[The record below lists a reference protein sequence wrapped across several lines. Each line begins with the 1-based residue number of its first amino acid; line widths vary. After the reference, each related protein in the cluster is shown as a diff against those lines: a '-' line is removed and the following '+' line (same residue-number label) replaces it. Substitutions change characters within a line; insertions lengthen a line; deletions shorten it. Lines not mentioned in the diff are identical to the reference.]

1 LSREQL
7 WQWLDQRTGVNE
19 LLRKSL
25 DEPIPG
31 GARLAYV
38 FGSALLFIFISQ
50 FVTGICLA
58 VYYVPSAVTAH
69 TSVAYIVKKVAAGSF
84 LRSLHSYGSSAMVV
98 VLILHFLQTFLYGS
112 YKGKRELLWVSGCTL
127 SLLVLGMAFT
137 GYLLPWDQKA
147 YFASSVG
154 TNIAGQVPVI
164 GESIRLLLR
173 GGATMG
179 TLTISRFYVLHVFVI
194 PFLLFLFVAVHIFL
208 FRKAGAAGPAH
219 EDPVRPRLPAE
230 MFYPKQV
237 LIDMAFALVVMGI
250 LGMLAHF
257 LPVTLGSEANPSD
270 SRYLPRPEW
279 YYLPMFQWLKYWEGS
294 RTVIG
299 IVIIPV
305 VLLALLFS
313 LPFLDRGVER
323 RPWRRPI
330 PVGGVLIVLLGLLW
344 LGIRSRV
351 GDSRDPGVS
360 AQLAQQTQ
368 EEKAYFHAAF
378 EPYSTSSLS
387 ERSTSV
393 ALDPL
398 AAQGKTIFDSHS
410 CSGCHGDAGVGG
422 GIGPSLTHIAE
433 QYRPP
438 QLTALLR
445 SPTARMTSGGMVP
458 LTLNDGDMTSLVAY
472 LAALGKPGSSVEIA
486 STTALT
492 SPVSAELESSTPA
505 GTAAKAVGT
514 KVNTP
519 NSSSRR
525 TISTSD
531 QTPSG
536 IDVAAG
542 AQIFQSHACMAC
554 HGEAGVGTSR
564 APALI
569 NISSKHSASEL
580 ANLLRKPTA
589 KMQSGGMTPFTA
601 TDSELDSLIAYLGS
615 LKSGGTAPARMATA
629 QAPTHPNQ
637 AQTAQA
643 TSARGT
649 PGRDVSANA
658 AQPAASATSESQP
671 SQPQS
676 TAVASTA
683 SAQTENP
690 SQPQG
695 EAIFNQHG
703 CSACHGVAGIGTN
716 IAPAL
721 TNVSKNMTSVA
732 LANVL
737 QHPTQKMTAGGMP
750 SINLSG
756 SELAALVAYVE
767 SLGTPANTSPNTNI
781 PEMGETKTD
790 ANVSSPTRQPA
801 KTLQPAANQLADS
814 ASQSPMNELQFKG
827 QQIFKAYKCAGC
839 HGTDGLKGTAAAPGF
854 AGTSFSPEVLTN
866 MLQHPTTRMKK
877 GGMPP
882 VSIRDT
888 DLEALVAYL
897 GYISASKPA
906 PGK

>member
-1 LSREQL
+1 LSRKQL
-7 WQWLDQRTGVNE
+7 WQWLDQRTGVDE

-38 FGSALLFIFISQ
+38 FGSALLFIFVSQ

-58 VYYVPSAVTAH
+58 LYYVPSAVTAH
-69 TSVAYIVKKVAAGSF
+69 ASVAYIVKKVAAGSF
-84 LRSLHSYGSSAMVV
+84 LRGLHSYGSSAMVV

-112 YKGKRELLWVSGCTL
+112 YKGKRELLWISGCTL

-154 TNIAGQVPVI
+154 TNVAGQVPVI

-179 TLTISRFYVLHVFVI
+179 TLTISRFYVLHVFIV

-208 FRKAGAAGPAH
+208 FRKAGAAGPAQ

-237 LIDMAFALVVMGI
+237 LIDMAFALVVMGV

-257 LPVTLGSEANPSD
+257 LPVTLGPEANPAD

-279 YYLPMFQWLKYWEGS
+279 YYLPMFQWLKYWEGA

-313 LPFLDRGVER
+313 LPFLDRGLER

-330 PVGGVLIVLLGLLW
+330 PVGGVLIVLVGLMW

-351 GDSRDPGVS
+351 GDSRDPSVS
-360 AQLAQQTQ
+360 AQLAKQTR
-368 EEKAYFHAAF
+368 EENAYFHAAF

-387 ERSTSV
+387 ERSTFV

-398 AAQGKTIFDSHS
+398 AAQGKTIFDSHG

-438 QLTALLR
+438 QLIALLR
-445 SPTARMTSGGMVP
+445 SPTAKMRAGGMVP
-458 LTLNDGDMTSLVAY
+458 LNLNAGDMTSLVAY
-472 LAALGKPGSSVEIA
+472 LAALGKPGASVETA
-486 STTALT
+486 STTAAVT
-492 SPVSAELESSTPA
+492 SPVSSAVESSTPA
-505 GTAAKAVGT
+505 GIAAEAAGAR
-514 KVNTP
+514 VNAP
-519 NSSSRR
+519 HSSASRS
-525 TISTSD
+525 ISTGD
-531 QTPSG
+531 QTSSG

-542 AQIFQSHACMAC
+542 AKIFQSHACMAC

-569 NISSKHSASEL
+569 NVSSKHSASEL
-580 ANLLRKPTA
+580 ANLLRNPTA
-589 KMQSGGMTPFTA
+589 KMKAGGMAPLTA
-601 TDSELDSLIAYLGS
+601 TDPELNSLIAYLGS
-615 LKSGGTAPARMATA
+615 LKSSRAAPARTAA
-629 QAPTHPNQ
+629 QAS
-637 AQTAQA
+637 
-643 TSARGT
+643 SAPAT
-649 PGRDVSANA
+649 PGTGVTTAA
-658 AQPAASATSESQP
+658 AQPATSDTSEPQPSPPPSTSATSP
-671 SQPQS
+671 
-676 TAVASTA
+676 A

-690 SQPQG
+690 SQQPG

-703 CSACHGVAGIGTN
+703 CPACHGVAGMGTN

-721 TNVSKNMTSVA
+721 TNVSKKMTSVA
-732 LANVL
+732 LTSVL

-767 SLGTPANTSPNTNI
+767 NLGTPATTSPNTNI
-781 PEMGETKTD
+781 ANKSETKTD
-790 ANVSSPTRQPA
+790 ANVSSPAQQPA
-801 KTLQPAANQLADS
+801 KVLQPAANQIADS
-814 ASQSPMNELQFKG
+814 ASQSPMNELQSKG
-827 QQIFKAYKCAGC
+827 EQIFKAYKCAGC

-854 AGTSFSPEVLTN
+854 AGTSFPPEALKN
-866 MLQHPTTRMKK
+866 MLQHPTARMKK

-882 VSIRDT
+882 VSIRDI

-897 GYISASKPA
+897 GYISASKSA